1 MDRHVLLALFIPAAF
16 LGLTGLIKS
25 LVKGKLLWSNFYL
38 GIDITLTGLANG
50 IVNIVDISHDIEQ
63 HPMIQ
68 GIAFSERVLN
78 NAVFLL
84 LAISSLF
91 VVMLIHQRWEQA
103 KKARVTVPIRLT
115 RAIWLGGISTIIGC
129 GVLLT
134 FIIYRL
140 RGQL

>member
-1 MDRHVLLALFIPAAF
+1 
-16 LGLTGLIKS
+16 
-25 LVKGKLLWSNFYL
+25 
-38 GIDITLTGLANG
+38 
-50 IVNIVDISHDIEQ
+50 
-63 HPMIQ
+63 
-68 GIAFSERVLN
+68 LN